1 MIVHLLILFFYR
13 ISSCALGDMA
23 NEGGHQGNAPDSEYN
38 HNVFGNDPSLYEV
51 LGPESSETLGAF
63 KITNPDADQ
72 FQRPMI
78 LVSPKDSNFKKTV
91 ELVLCIHGWEDPS
104 KKVPMTLVV
113 LGVNLFSHAR
123 DFRIQSVRI
132 WLSFGEDETRPP
144 NLAAA
149 RPVVVAYA
157 PFVRQEHGNSSEA
170 ENTENPSYA
179 ASVGVSYV
187 ANVEGTA
194 SRKDTVSYTRRH
206 FDKGSAQRTYDERA
220 GRVHGVEWY
229 YEQNSM
235 QRYGVKPNFHLA
247 ALVKRSPQEGP
258 ESSIFT
264 ACFDMRA
271 EAGFMHNFN
280 EGYRRVF
287 RLKRPEDYPL
297 LFDPERTLLM
307 NGVNGTG
314 KALLERIQID
324 NLGALADGE
333 MLSKLVDF
341 ASGLLPG
348 LEPMAAV

>member
-1 MIVHLLILFFYR
+1 
-13 ISSCALGDMA
+13 MA

-235 QRYGVKPNFHLA
+235 QSASALHPLNPYPSTSNPLASNPARMSVATAPASAYAPAQHLSTT
-247 ALVKRSPQEGP
+247 SPTV
-258 ESSIFT
+258 SSS
-264 ACFDMRA
+264 DSWRA
-271 EAGFMHNFN
+271 HW
-280 EGYRRVF
+280 
-287 RLKRPEDYPL
+287 
-297 LFDPERTLLM
+297 
-307 NGVNGTG
+307 
-314 KALLERIQID
+314 
-324 NLGALADGE
+324 
-333 MLSKLVDF
+333 
-341 ASGLLPG
+341 
-348 LEPMAAV
+348 